1 MEKVKGGIQVCTL
14 RSTYTRS
21 ESVRQKR
28 GFRLMGCSGG
38 GGDRER
44 ARASERK
51 SWIYMHRLFIFY
63 FKSCLHIDGMLNIQH
78 TALHKFI
85 SLHQILPLM
94 HINDFIIKPFQ
105 CIIYFGWL
113 THTHSLAHR
122 AQQRR
127 RRGAPPRLKYIY
139 CPPYFCFLSIS
150 DFSFSFGRFFLIII
164 VREHKER
171 DDLHAL
177 VAFSLSYGNNY

>member
-1 MEKVKGGIQVCTL
+1 MYSPVYIIYKYTKREIEPSAEMRGG
-14 RSTYTRS
+14 
-21 ESVRQKR
+21 SVWWGVQ
-28 GFRLMGCSGG
+28 GVA
-38 GGDRER
+38 
-44 ARASERK
+44 ARERK

-113 THTHSLAHR
+113 THTHSLWHR
-122 AQQRR
+122 AQRR
-127 RRGAPPRLKYIY
+127 RRHHPAWNIFIVLPTFAFFSSLT
-139 CPPYFCFLSIS
+139 FLSLICL
-150 DFSFSFGRFFLIII
+150 FL
-164 VREHKER
+164 
-171 DDLHAL
+171 
-177 VAFSLSYGNNY
+177 FWQG